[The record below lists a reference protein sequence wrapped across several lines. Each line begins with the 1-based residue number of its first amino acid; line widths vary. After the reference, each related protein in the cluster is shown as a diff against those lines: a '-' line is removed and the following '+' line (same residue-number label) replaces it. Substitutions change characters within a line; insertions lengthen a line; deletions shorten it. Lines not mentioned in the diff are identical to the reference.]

1 MKLPRIIIVGAGPAG
16 LGAGWRLTE
25 LGHEDFVI
33 YDKNSYVGG
42 LATSFVDQA
51 GFTWDIGGHVLHSH
65 YPYFDHMFE
74 EVMQGEYFTHQRE
87 SWVWIYDRFVPYP
100 FQNNIHL
107 LPKQVMRECVDGLR
121 DRPTHTPKN
130 FSEWIVNTYGE
141 GIAKHFMLPYNK
153 KVWAHPLEQM
163 SYQWVTDRVAP
174 STIRGNSWGPNSV
187 FRYPK
192 RGGTGDIWKRVAN
205 RFSEKIY
212 LKKEMISLDT
222 KKKQVHFADGSEDSY
237 DLLFS
242 TMPLDILVPEI
253 RSKLHRSAVT
263 IVGVGVRGHVPKHL
277 QTKCWMYF
285 PGEEPY
291 FRATVLSN
299 YSPHNAPIGTWSLM
313 FEISSSITR
322 PLVKDAIEQTLHSSL
337 IPKGSKIVN
346 VWSMTSD
353 YGYPT
358 PTLDRDSV
366 VDSALKKLEEQDIYS
381 RGRFGMWKYEVS
393 NQDHT
398 FMQGVEWA
406 DQVIPGKQSP
416 I

>member
-398 FMQGVEWA
+398 FMQGKDWA
-406 DQVIPGKQSP
+406 DQVTANE
-416 I
+416 